1 MTEITLMPLTVTSNM
16 VNFLEGNCSS
26 PCYLMPNVGTVDE
39 ERLLNHLNLNLQ
51 TFLNLH
57 STQLLSMKFFT
68 LILAANPSR
77 NLWKYLATSLK
88 RNWVCVTNSES

>member
-16 VNFLEGNCSS
+16 VNFLEENCSS

-39 ERLLNHLNLNLQ
+39 ECLLNHLNLNLQ
-51 TFLNLH
+51 TLLNLH

-77 NLWKYLATSLK
+77 NLWMYLATSLK
-88 RNWVCVTNSES
+88 CNWVCVTSSES